1 MNNFPESQEFKQI
14 KKIVPKNDDK
24 KLIYKEVEKKI
35 KDNAIFNTKE
45 SNITM
50 KINNS
55 NGTSNSNGTFH
66 SSFNNSDLVYN
77 TSYSSSNSSTKCERE
92 VSSIDPKTKKIIDD
106 IYNNFARYITD
117 NNDENKSNQLLLEF
131 YNYCFN

>member
-35 KDNAIFNTKE
+35 KDNAIFNIKE

-50 KINNS
+50 KITNS

-66 SSFNNSDLVYN
+66 SSFNNSDLVN
-77 TSYSSSNSSTKCERE
+77 NNSYSSSYSTTKSERE
-92 VSSIDPKTKKIIDD
+92 DYSIEPKTQQIIDD
-106 IYNNFARYITD
+106 IYNNFERYIM

>member
-35 KDNAIFNTKE
+35 KDNAIFNIKE

-50 KINNS
+50 KITNS

-77 TSYSSSNSSTKCERE
+77 NSYSSSYSTTKSERE
-92 VSSIDPKTKKIIDD
+92 DYSIEPKTQQIIDD
-106 IYNNFARYITD
+106 IYNYFERYIM

>member
-24 KLIYKEVEKKI
+24 KLIYKEVEIKI
-35 KDNAIFNTKE
+35 KDNAIFNIKE

-50 KINNS
+50 KITNS

-77 TSYSSSNSSTKCERE
+77 NSYSSSYSTTKSERE
-92 VSSIDPKTKKIIDD
+92 DYSIEPKTQQIIDD
-106 IYNNFARYITD
+106 IYNNFERYIM

>member
-35 KDNAIFNTKE
+35 KDNAIFNIKE

-50 KINNS
+50 KITNS

-77 TSYSSSNSSTKCERE
+77 DSYSSSYSTTKSERE
-92 VSSIDPKTKKIIDD
+92 DYSIEPKTQQIIDD
-106 IYNNFARYITD
+106 IYNYFERYIM

>member
-66 SSFNNSDLVYN
+66 SSFNNSDLVN
-77 TSYSSSNSSTKCERE
+77 NNSYSSSYSTTKSERE
-92 VSSIDPKTKKIIDD
+92 DYSIEPKTQQIIDD
-106 IYNNFARYITD
+106 IYNYFERYIM

>member
-35 KDNAIFNTKE
+35 KDNAIFNIKE

-50 KINNS
+50 KITNS

-77 TSYSSSNSSTKCERE
+77 NSYSSSYSTTKSERE
-92 VSSIDPKTKKIIDD
+92 DYSIEPKTQQIIDD
-106 IYNNFARYITD
+106 IYNNFERYIM

>member
-14 KKIVPKNDDK
+14 KKIVPKNDDE

-35 KDNAIFNTKE
+35 KDNAIFNIKE

-50 KINNS
+50 KITNS

-77 TSYSSSNSSTKCERE
+77 NSYSSSYSTTKSERE
-92 VSSIDPKTKKIIDD
+92 DYSIEPKTQQIIDD
-106 IYNNFARYITD
+106 IYNNFERYIM

-131 YNYCFN
+131 NNYCFN

>member
-35 KDNAIFNTKE
+35 KDNAIFNIKE

-50 KINNS
+50 KTKNS

-77 TSYSSSNSSTKCERE
+77 DSYSSSYSTTKSERE
-92 VSSIDPKTKKIIDD
+92 DYSIEPKTQQIIDD
-106 IYNNFARYITD
+106 IYNNFERYIM

>member
-35 KDNAIFNTKE
+35 KDNAIFNIKE

-50 KINNS
+50 KITNS

-77 TSYSSSNSSTKCERE
+77 NSYSSSYSTTKSERE
-92 VSSIDPKTKKIIDD
+92 DYSIEPKTQQIIDD
-106 IYNNFARYITD
+106 IYNNFERYIM

-131 YNYCFN
+131 NNYCFN

>member
-1 MNNFPESQEFKQI
+1 MNNFPESQEFNQI

-35 KDNAIFNTKE
+35 KDNAIFNIKE

-50 KINNS
+50 KITNS

-77 TSYSSSNSSTKCERE
+77 NSYSSSYSTTKSERE
-92 VSSIDPKTKKIIDD
+92 DYSIEPKTQQIIDD
-106 IYNNFARYITD
+106 IYNNFERYIM